1 MSGFKSLNTKNLLK
15 VVVIFQYVPRLIRII
30 PLYKEVTRTSGILT
44 ETAWAGAAFNLLLY
58 MLASHVSLYYILLTY
73 VFMELFLAIFLSITC
88 LFELFTFS
96 FWVHRF
102 FLLNPLIIYLF
113 NFVPV
118 VLFYQQVHFVLSIG

>member
-1 MSGFKSLNTKNLLK
+1 MSGFQSLNTKNLLK

-58 MLASHVSLYYILLTY
+58 MLASHVSLLLHSSHICFYGIIFGNIYFYYMFVQIIYIL
-73 VFMELFLAIFLSITC
+73 FLGSQ
-88 LFELFTFS
+88 
-96 FWVHRF
+96 V
-102 FLLNPLIIYLF
+102 FLLNQSIIYLF

-118 VLFYQQVHFVLSIG
+118 VLFYQQVRFVLIQ

>member
-15 VVVIFQYVPRLIRII
+15 VIVIFQYVPRLLRMI

-73 VFMELFLAIFLSITC
+73 VFMDLFFAIFLSITC
-88 LFELFTFS
+88 LFELFTFY

-102 FLLNPLIIYLF
+102 FLLNPLYTFLILCWW
-113 NFVPV
+113 
-118 VLFYQQVHFVLSIG
+118 FYSTSKFILPDQ